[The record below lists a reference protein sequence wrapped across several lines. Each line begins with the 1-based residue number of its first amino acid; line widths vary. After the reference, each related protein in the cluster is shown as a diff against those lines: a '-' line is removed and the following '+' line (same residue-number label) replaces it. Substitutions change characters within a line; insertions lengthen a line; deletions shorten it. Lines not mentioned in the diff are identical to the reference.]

1 MQKITPFLWFDN
13 QAEEAANFYVSVFK
27 NSKIKGMTRYTDR
40 GQRSRLQIKLIIARN
55 FHCSECW
62 QFHFPSSNIGCS
74 ALASDL

>member
-1 MQKITPFLWFDN
+1 LRAGRKIVAWLSGDGDYILFMMMTILPVAAARSLKIPTIFLD
-13 QAEEAANFYVSVFK
+13 QVDHRA
-27 NSKIKGMTRYTDR
+27 
-40 GQRSRLQIKLIIARN
+40 N